1 MNASIIQSLV
11 EVTLN
16 DADDFL
22 KVKETLTR
30 IGIPSRQDN
39 TLYQSCHILHKQGK
53 YYITHFKEL
62 FALDGKPT
70 DFSESDI
77 ARRNT
82 IANLLAE
89 WNLVKLVDVAKS
101 LEPIAPISQVK
112 IIVFKDKANWNL
124 QSKYNIG
131 HR

>member
-1 MNASIIQSLV
+1 
-11 EVTLN
+11 
-16 DADDFL
+16 
-22 KVKETLTR
+22 
-30 IGIPSRQDN
+30 
-39 TLYQSCHILHKQGK
+39 LHKQGK

-101 LEPIAPISQVK
+101 IEPIAPISQVK